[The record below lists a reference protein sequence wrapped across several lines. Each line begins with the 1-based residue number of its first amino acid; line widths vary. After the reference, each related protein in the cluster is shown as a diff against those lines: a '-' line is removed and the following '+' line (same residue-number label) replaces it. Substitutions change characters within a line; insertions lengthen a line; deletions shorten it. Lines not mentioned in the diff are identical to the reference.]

1 MPPQNLIQEK
11 LTPADDLREILG
23 QCELQVVALKGSG
36 AQAAD
41 FLGLLDK
48 AHSLFHRLEAKGVD
62 LRAERTRWETIEGQL
77 DSRARVLVREVEKAG
92 GLEQLRETT
101 EPTPDRWWWFL
112 DDKVRRQQ
120 KRLLRRCII
129 TGSIALMGLIIAAL
143 LYQRFLAPDPLT
155 VKRFRLER
163 QAEQAIQQGDLESA
177 LTHYQALRKL
187 APDDPQVILGQGV
200 LYEVLGQE
208 QLAEQAYARARELLG
223 NRQEFFTT
231 RGMIYLELDQWE
243 AAQSDSEAALA
254 LNPESALAYFILG
267 NAHEAQGQL
276 SEALKAFEQAADLA
290 LAQEDNSFYAL
301 IKFRLGV
308 LMGSS
313 P

>member
-1 MPPQNLIQEK
+1 M
-11 LTPADDLREILG
+11 
-23 QCELQVVALKGSG
+23 
-36 AQAAD
+36 
-41 FLGLLDK
+41 
-48 AHSLFHRLEAKGVD
+48 
-62 LRAERTRWETIEGQL
+62 
-77 DSRARVLVREVEKAG
+77 
-92 GLEQLRETT
+92 
-101 EPTPDRWWWFL
+101 
-112 DDKVRRQQ
+112 
-120 KRLLRRCII
+120 
-129 TGSIALMGLIIAAL
+129 
-143 LYQRFLAPDPLT
+143 
-155 VKRFRLER
+155 
-163 QAEQAIQQGDLESA
+163 
-177 LTHYQALRKL
+177 
-187 APDDPQVILGQGV
+187 ILGQGV